1 MVNTNV
7 DGRSCILL
15 KSQLWFMGWTVTFGN
30 STTNLVIHSL
40 CLVDRHKGCYAKGH
54 VFCCTFGFCSRCWC
68 DGCFWRCLT
77 PCTCTTIIIAIVKI
91 KYKPLLRCIC
101 KVSYQ
106 SCLVSCVERMASL
119 AMRICSTIWE
129 VKSMCGW
136 PVKIRIKLYF
146 YVCVQ
151 HTKQCL
157 LPNNFLLWKIKTK
170 VLFRCCF
177 FEKLSTFISV
187 AEQ

>member
-1 MVNTNV
+1 MSSVV
-7 DGRSCILL
+7 LL
-15 KSQLWFMGWTVTFGN
+15 S
-30 STTNLVIHSL
+30 
-40 CLVDRHKGCYAKGH
+40 
-54 VFCCTFGFCSRCWC
+54 CTFGFCNRCWC

-119 AMRICSTIWE
+119 AMRICGTIWE

-177 FEKLSTFISV
+177 FEKLSTFICV